1 MIEYYASIATLILFI
16 IYFIGRFWSIIQS
29 KNEIEEVLSRE
40 DSEEFK
46 IVDEFNIGINNC
58 ENIFLTAQK
67 TLLSVK
73 VFECSFNSKTGKIK
87 KGKLYCDCGRLRNN
101 LTFKFNSYLV
111 EGIPQY
117 MIEYQSNDFT
127 MGWLLFAENGKN
139 GIVDEL
145 IYKKHTAKSVLFA
158 LFR

>member
-16 IYFIGRFWSIIQS
+16 IYFISRFWSIIQS
-29 KNEIEEVLSRE
+29 N
-40 DSEEFK
+40 
-46 IVDEFNIGINNC
+46 
-58 ENIFLTAQK
+58 
-67 TLLSVK
+67 
-73 VFECSFNSKTGKIK
+73 
-87 KGKLYCDCGRLRNN
+87 
-101 LTFKFNSYLV
+101 LV

-145 IYKKHTAKSVLFA
+145 IYKKHTAKKCIVCFV
-158 LFR
+158 